1 MYYQA
6 LDVAIENNKLVS
18 FDPNLREP
26 LWDSLDKAKE
36 KISYGMGVCDVLK
49 ISDNEIKWFTGLDDY
64 DEGIAY
70 IRNLYPNIKLLLLTL
85 GKDGSVVVTDSV
97 KAFAPAFIQKGT
109 IETTGAGDT
118 FCGCMLSGILKA
130 MKEGKTI
137 EDLNEGNLK
146 EMLIFSNA
154 AASIITTRKGA
165 LRVMPSLEEI
175 NKLLAM

>member
-1 MYYQA
+1 
-6 LDVAIENNKLVS
+6 
-18 FDPNLREP
+18 
-26 LWDSLDKAKE
+26 
-36 KISYGMGVCDVLK
+36 
-49 ISDNEIKWFTGLDDY
+49 
-64 DEGIAY
+64 
-70 IRNLYPNIKLLLLTL
+70 
-85 GKDGSVVVTDSV
+85 
-97 KAFAPAFIQKGT
+97 
-109 IETTGAGDT
+109 
-118 FCGCMLSGILKA
+118 MLSGILKA